1 MCVLRRVCP
10 GWIVRSVLAAI
21 GAAVVAALPLGT
33 SSALAAGPTHIS
45 APTLLKHACSATRA
59 ARAFRAQGH
68 VSAGGRQ
75 IGVTAYLGSA
85 GGLITMTESGDETVQ
100 LILNGS
106 STYMKANRAFWQAEI
121 KDSGAASL
129 IAGRWIDVTADQQD
143 FAGLTSGLSKKAL
156 LSDCGTGRS
165 ATYVGHGTVNG
176 VKVSEVHQV
185 SSQESNTYYIQNG
198 STPYVLKVTGSASQK
213 DSGDLVFR
221 DFGVQPDT
229 SAPAGAVPIS
239 AFE

>member
-1 MCVLRRVCP
+1 MSALRRVCS
-10 GWIVRSVLAAI
+10 GWISRSVLAAI
-21 GAAVVAALPLGT
+21 GAALVATLPLGT
-33 SSALAAGPTHIS
+33 SSALAAGSTHIS
-45 APTLLKHACSATRA
+45 APTLLKRACSATLA
-59 ARAFRAQGH
+59 ATAFRAQGH

-75 IGVTAYLGSA
+75 IGVTVYFGSH
-85 GGLITMTESGDETVQ
+85 GGLFTVTESGDQTVQ
-100 LILNGS
+100 LILHGS

-129 IAGRWIDVTADQQD
+129 IAGRWIDVSSDQQD

-156 LSDCGTGRS
+156 LSDCGKGRS
-165 ATYVGHGTVNG
+165 ATYVGHATVNG

-185 SSQESNTYYIQNG
+185 SSQESNTYSIENG
-198 STPYVLKVTGSASQK
+198 STPYVLKVTGSATQK
-213 DSGDLVFR
+213 ESGDLVFR

-229 SAPAGAVPIS
+229 SAPTGAIPIS